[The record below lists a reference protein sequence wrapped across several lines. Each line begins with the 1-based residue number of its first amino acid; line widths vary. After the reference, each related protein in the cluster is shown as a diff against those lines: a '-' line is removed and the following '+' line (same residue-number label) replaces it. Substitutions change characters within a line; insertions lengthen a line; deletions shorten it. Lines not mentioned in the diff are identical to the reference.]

1 MILASIESFL
11 GGIWF
16 AALVGVACYIAG
28 SVFPISSLL
37 SKFTNK

>member
-16 AALVGVACYIAG
+16 AALIGVAGYIAG
-28 SVFPISSLL
+28 SIFPISSLL
-37 SKFTNK
+37 SKFTKK